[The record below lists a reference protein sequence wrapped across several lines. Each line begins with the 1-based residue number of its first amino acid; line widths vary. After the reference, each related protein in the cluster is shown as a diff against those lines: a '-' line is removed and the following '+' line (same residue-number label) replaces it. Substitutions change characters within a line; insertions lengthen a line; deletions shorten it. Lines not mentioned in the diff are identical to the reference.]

1 MIPRA
6 CGSGGIGHSEWSNFV
21 TRMNLRSFLLLL
33 AAFALPLAAEDEK
46 SAVIAVQPLGPVK
59 AERLAV
65 VKQGLEQAFGVT
77 VELRKASPLP
87 KSAWYAPR
95 ARYRADTLLD
105 HLKET
110 AGPKPPVVIGITEKD
125 ISCTKDEHVDWGIFG
140 LGELD
145 GRACIASTFRLGAR
159 GADEKKLRERLRK
172 VAIHEVGHVTGLPHC
187 PKAGCVMQD
196 AEASINT
203 VDRES
208 GAFCAECKAAGLKW
222 IAEKAK

>member
-1 MIPRA
+1 MILRA
-6 CGSGGIGHSEWSNFV
+6 
-21 TRMNLRSFLLLL
+21 LLLPL
-33 AAFALPLAAEDEK
+33 SAVALSVAAAEEK
-46 SAVIAVQPLGPVK
+46 PAVIAVQALGPVK

-77 VELRKASPLP
+77 VELRKTIPLP

-105 HLKET
+105 HLHET

-145 GRACIASTFRLGAR
+145 GRTCIVSTFRLGAR

-196 AEASINT
+196 AEASIDT

-208 GAFCAECKAAGLKW
+208 GDFCEECKATGLKW
-222 IAEKAK
+222 IADKTK

>member
-1 MIPRA
+1 MPRA
-6 CGSGGIGHSEWSNFV
+6 CSSGGIGQDQVVIPYSAMTF
-21 TRMNLRSFLLLL
+21 RSFLFLLL
-33 AAFALPLAAEDEK
+33 ALPIAAAEEK
-46 SAVIAVQPLGPVK
+46 PAAIAVQPLGPVK

-65 VKQGLEQAFGVT
+65 VKQGLEQAFGVA
-77 VELRKASPLP
+77 VEVRKSIPLP

-105 HLKET
+105 HLHET

-145 GRACIASTFRLGAR
+145 GRTCIVSTFRLGAR

-196 AEASINT
+196 AEASIET

-208 GAFCAECKAAGLKW
+208 GASCEECKAASLKW
-222 IAEKAK
+222 IAEKTK

>member
-6 CGSGGIGHSEWSNFV
+6 CGSGGIGQDQGVVPSPAM
-21 TRMNLRSFLLLL
+21 TLRSFLLLL
-33 AAFALPLAAEDEK
+33 LALPIAVAEET
-46 SAVIAVQPLGPVK
+46 APVIAVQPLGPVK

-77 VELRKASPLP
+77 VELRKSIPLP

-95 ARYRADTLLD
+95 ARYRADALLD
-105 HLKET
+105 HLHET

-125 ISCTKDEHVDWGIFG
+125 ISATKGEHVDWGIFG

-145 GRACIASTFRLGAR
+145 GRTCIVSTFRLGAR
-159 GADEKKLRERLRK
+159 GADEKKLRDRLRK

-187 PKAGCVMQD
+187 PKPGCVMQD
-196 AEASINT
+196 AEASIET

-208 GAFCAECKAAGLKW
+208 GAFCEECKAASLKW
-222 IAEKAK
+222 IAEKTK